1 MDKYSVFEEQYSA
14 LAKSLGMRCD
24 GVNRVICG
32 QRDGYN
38 MILCESRGPYG
49 IRNLFTFHVHV
60 AAARPTGEM
69 LTAAE
74 MQELENRLK
83 KLDELRFVGYC
94 WQDGHDIIVP
104 DMGGGGILSSEIELY
119 QRLAGKLDC
128 LCSFLKDKGCKPCCS
143 RCGQET
149 EAAPFR
155 LGKSYQHLFRLGERY
170 QHLCPACE
178 ADTRNR
184 LASRKQKRRRKENV
198 VFGLVGAL
206 LGALPGMAAIVWD
219 LQSEIYLEIL
229 LIGAAMAVCI
239 LKGYELLGGRL
250 TKKAVVIGS
259 MVMLPAIYVA
269 YRFAWAL
276 RIYRK
281 GRFTLTLEQCFS
293 RIPLLI
299 SNHVIDRKEYIM
311 ELAALYLLLLLGA
324 VLGIVFLFKWK
335 SRAHR
340 EWFARLG

>member
-1 MDKYSVFEEQYSA
+1 MDKSSVFEEQYSA

-32 QRDGYN
+32 QRDGFN

-49 IRNLFTFHVHV
+49 IRNPFMFHVHV

-94 WQDGHDIIVP
+94 RQDGHDIIVP

-143 RCGQET
+143 RCGY
-149 EAAPFR
+149 EARVSAFR
-155 LGKSYQHLFRLGERY
+155 LGESYQHLCL
-170 QHLCPACE
+170 ACE

-198 VFGLVGAL
+198 IFGLVGTL

-250 TKKAVVIGS
+250 TKKAVVIGN

-281 GRFTLTLEQCFS
+281 GRFRLTLEQCFS

-299 SNHVIDRKEYIM
+299 SNHVIDLKEYIM

-324 VLGIVFLFKWK
+324 VLGIVFLFMWNKRREHW
-335 SRAHR
+335 
-340 EWFARLG
+340 EWFARLGGGN